1 MTNMLRLAALAAVL
15 ATPALAQD
23 SMQGMDMSNMKDM
36 KPGMM
41 MKNTAANP
49 YVETE
54 MAMGHKMMMAE
65 GANASVTY
73 AKKMIEHHQGAI
85 DMSRIVLAHTQDAE
99 LKRMAQKMIDEQVKS
114 QGELRSWLARHG
126 G

>member
-1 MTNMLRLAALAAVL
+1 MKSFLLITAGVALL
-15 ATPALAQD
+15 GGPALAQD
-23 SMQGMDMSNMKDM
+23 MQKMDMSKMKDM
-36 KPGMM
+36 KSGMM

-49 YVETE
+49 YAESE

-65 GANASVTY
+65 GGDAAMTY

-85 DMSRIVLAHTQDAE
+85 DMSRIAIARTQDSE
-99 LKRMAQKMIDEQVKS
+99 LKRIAQNTIDENKKGQAT
-114 QGELRSWLARHG
+114 LRTWIMHHG